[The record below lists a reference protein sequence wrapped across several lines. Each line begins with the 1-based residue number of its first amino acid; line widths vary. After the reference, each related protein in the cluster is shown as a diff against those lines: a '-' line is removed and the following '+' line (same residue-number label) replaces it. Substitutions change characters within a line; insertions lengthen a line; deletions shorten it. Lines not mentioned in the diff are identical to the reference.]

1 MNHAM
6 QTLTIEVKGNNALK
20 ALEDLEQKDLIR
32 ILKEPDLNLY
42 SLPGDPVSEEDFKRW
57 VEYAENSPT
66 ASLTEAKQRW
76 ANQKKKLQK
85 PIR

>member
-1 MNHAM
+1 MK
-6 QTLTIEVKGNNALK
+6 TLN
-20 ALEDLEQKDLIR
+20 
-32 ILKEPDLNLY
+32 
-42 SLPGDPVSEEDFKRW
+42 EDFKRW

-85 PIR
+85 SIR